1 MQRATKFTNTMFP
14 RRNVMTC
21 FIVDKVFMNLAVP
34 GDFRIKTKRFA
45 RPIKKLRLDSRVGAK
60 QETNFSK

>member
-1 MQRATKFTNTMFP
+1 MACFTM
-14 RRNVMTC
+14 
-21 FIVDKVFMNLAVP
+21 DKVFMNLAVP
-34 GDFRIKTKRFA
+34 GDFRTKIKRFA